1 MKVASIVVA
10 AAAAAATVCRQVLPL
25 CVAQEIQQQLQ
36 FRIQVPSASP
46 GQLSWRPFIVMADR

>member
-1 MKVASIVVA
+1 MKVASVVV
-10 AAAAAATVCRQVLPL
+10 AAAATVCRQVLPL

-36 FRIQVPSASP
+36 FQIQVPSASP

>member
-1 MKVASIVVA
+1 MKVASVVV
-10 AAAAAATVCRQVLPL
+10 AAAATVCRQVLPL

-36 FRIQVPSASP
+36 CQIQVPSASP